1 MLENTITATPRQW
14 VLNNTETPRT
24 IFHSFSL
31 LCLVR
36 WSLSSSSNGAPWLG
50 RGPVSLFSSLLSPFY
65 LPPSSHTRWVS
76 SSKWRIIF
84 LHSQKLYLMRTQIW
98 FFWKL
103 VFEQIMISESSQL
116 SWDSCAPSKC
126 SEGNFGWNFP
136 PTKIYISTKFREIS
150 SVGELNWGQVPSSPP

>member
-1 MLENTITATPRQW
+1 MQW
-14 VLNNTETPRT
+14 GLNNMETPRT

-31 LCLVR
+31 LCLVI
-36 WSLSSSSNGAPWLG
+36 WSLSPSSNGAPWRG

-65 LPPSSHTRWVS
+65 LPRTLSYKMSVLEQMTHHFSTFAETVS
-76 SSKWRIIF
+76 PANAD
-84 LHSQKLYLMRTQIW
+84 LM
-98 FFWKL
+98 FWKL

-150 SVGELNWGQVPSSPP
+150 SVGELNWWQVPSSPP